1 MTYYIPLLLLYFAL
15 GYRELNHKIPLRQR
29 KVYTLSLLFPIF
41 ILVAFRSVN
50 LGNDTMAYF
59 EKYLLVSDFSTFDV
73 VKKYIAI
80 SYMEPGFLLLN
91 FFCGELGMSYFMF
104 QILVTAYIYYSF
116 YVFFE
121 KYAPNIAM
129 CVCMLMAMNMSGTM
143 NVIRMYLA
151 LSTLLFAIPFLLKR
165 KWIRFYIIVAVAT
178 TFHTSSMIFAI
189 MYPLCAL
196 KYNRIT
202 TTSLVIGAGII
213 AYMGVTFFSW
223 MTSKIDL
230 YENYVS
236 EERFKNMNTLAV
248 TVSFITSIIH
258 YIIAYESGLLRIS
271 QYQANKEK
279 RGKTNIT
286 FEYYLHVSLLL
297 TLCFG
302 IIGLSNNIMSRVST
316 YFSIAIPLVLAASLY
331 KYKNIGLR
339 TLLYIIVVGFQIAW
353 FLAILILR
361 PDWNHINP
369 YEWGF

>member
-1 MTYYIPLLLLYFAL
+1 MTYYIPLLLIYFVL

-50 LGNDTMAYF
+50 MGNDTMAYF

-91 FFCGELGMSYFMF
+91 FFCGKLGMSYFVF
-104 QILVTAYIYYSF
+104 QIIVTAYIYYSF

-129 CVCMLMAMNMSGTM
+129 CVCLLMATNMSGTM

-165 KWIRFYIIVAVAT
+165 KWIRFYIIVAIAT
-178 TFHTSSMIFAI
+178 TFHMSSMVFVF
-189 MYPLCAL
+189 MYPLCAM
-196 KYNRIT
+196 KYNRII
-202 TTSLVIGAGII
+202 TTSLVLGGGII
-213 AYMGVTFFSW
+213 AYMGVSFFSW
-223 MTSKIDL
+223 MTNTIDM

-236 EERFKNMNTLAV
+236 EERFKNMNMLAV
-248 TVSFITSIIH
+248 TIGFIISVFH
-258 YIIAYESGLLRIS
+258 YIIAYQSGLLRLS
-271 QYQANKEK
+271 QYKENKK
-279 RGKTNIT
+279 LKGIT
-286 FEYYLHVSLLL
+286 CISFDYYLHISLLM
-297 TLCFG
+297 TLCLS
-302 IIGLSNNIMSRVST
+302 IIGLSNNIMSRVSG
-316 YFSIAIPLVLAASLY
+316 YYSIAIPLVLAASLY
-331 KYKNIGLR
+331 KYKSFDLR
-339 TLLYIIVVGFQIAW
+339 TLLYTIVVGFQIAW
-353 FLAILILR
+353 FLAIIILR
-361 PDWNHINP
+361 PDWNHIDP